1 MDLICITVD
10 CADPA
15 AVATFWSDALGWSRP
30 EVHDGG
36 VGAVSRPPSGAGY
49 LEFIRVPEG
58 KAVKNRVHLGC
69 SAGRLDQL
77 DAELGR
83 LQALGATIAWE
94 EGFPP
99 DVAAVYRN
107 VVLRDIEGN
116 EFCRGAGNMA
126 GTQAPDEITVRA
138 AAAADRDRI
147 LALAPD
153 LSEQTPPWRDRTAV
167 DTAVRASITALLDS
181 SSSDHAVLVA
191 TAQDAVVGF
200 VTISCRSHF
209 SGTVDASIDD
219 LVVARSHHRHGVAR
233 ALLEAADRWA
243 RTRELGRVTVET
255 GAANE
260 RAVRLYRSAGYR
272 EEDLRLTKVLDV

>member
-30 EVHDGG
+30 QVHDGG
-36 VGAVSRPPSGAGY
+36 LGAVCRPPTGAAY

-69 SAGRLDQL
+69 SAGRLDRL
-77 DAELGR
+77 DAELSR

-94 EGFPP
+94 EEFPP

-116 EFCRGAGNMA
+116 EFCLGGGNMA
-126 GTQAPDEITVRA
+126 THPRDEVAVRA

-147 LALAPD
+147 LALAAD
-153 LSEQTPPWRDRTAV
+153 LSGQTPPWRDRTAV

-181 SSSDHAVLVA
+181 PSPDHAVLVA

-200 VTISCRSHF
+200 VTISCRAHF
-209 SGTVDASIDD
+209 SGAVDASIDD
-219 LVVARSHHRHGVAR
+219 LVVAGSHHQRGVAR
-233 ALLEAADRWA
+233 TLLEAAELWA
-243 RTRELGRVTVET
+243 GTRRLGRVTVET

-260 RAVRLYRSAGYR
+260 RAARLYRSSGYR
-272 EEDLRLTKVLDV
+272 EEGLRLTKVLDA